1 MCLDPMTIATIA
13 ATAVSINA
21 QNQNVR
27 YQNQQNQR
35 QYDNTI
41 KAMAEN
47 VNQTNR
53 EHMQER
59 EGAMQKLE
67 QNNLNARSAEAT
79 AITAAGENGVS
90 GLSVGAL
97 LDDLAGK
104 QGRFND
110 SVTTN
115 YQNAE
120 MALDNQ
126 RANIGINAAN
136 TINNLK
142 TPTAVDYASAGLRIG
157 DRLEKKGYIG

>member
-1 MCLDPMTIATIA
+1 MCLDPLTIATIA

-21 QNQNVR
+21 QNENVK
-27 YQNQQNQR
+27 YQNKQNER
-35 QYDNTI
+35 QYDNAM
-41 KAMAEN
+41 KAMAAN
-47 VNQTNR
+47 VNETNR

-67 QNNLNARSAEAT
+67 QNNLNARAAEST
-79 AITAAGENGVS
+79 AVTSAGENGVS

-104 QGRFND
+104 QGRYN
-110 SVTTN
+110 SAVTTN

-126 RANIGINAAN
+126 RTNIGINAAN

-142 TPTAVDYASAGLRIG
+142 TPMAVDYATAGLRIG
-157 DRLEKKGYIG
+157 ERLEKKGYIG

>member
-1 MCLDPMTIATIA
+1 MCDPMTIATVA
-13 ATAVSINA
+13 ATAISINA
-21 QNQNVR
+21 QNQNVK

-35 QYDNTI
+35 QYENTL

-67 QNNLNARSAEAT
+67 QNNLNARAAEAT
-79 AITAAGENGVS
+79 ATTAAGENGVS

-97 LDDLAGK
+97 LDDITAK

-110 SVTTN
+110 SITTN

-120 MALDNQ
+120 MALENQ
-126 RANIGINAAN
+126 RTNIGINAAN
-136 TINNLK
+136 TINSLK
-142 TPTAVDYASAGLRIG
+142 TPMAVDYASAGLRIG
-157 DRLEKKGYIG
+157 ERLEKKGYFGS

>member
-1 MCLDPMTIATIA
+1 MCDLMTAATIA
-13 ATAVSINA
+13 SVAISVNA
-21 QNQNVR
+21 QNQNVN
-27 YQNQQNQR
+27 YQNKQNQR
-35 QYDNTI
+35 QYDNAMQ
-41 KAMAEN
+41 AMAAN
-47 VNQTNR
+47 VNETNR

-59 EGAMQKLE
+59 EGAMQKIE

-79 AITAAGENGVS
+79 ATTSAGENGVS

-126 RANIGINAAN
+126 RTNIGINAAN
-136 TINNLK
+136 TIANLK
-142 TPTAVDYASAGLRIG
+142 TPMAVDYASAGLRIG
-157 DRLEKKGYIG
+157 ERLEKKGYIG